1 MKTEKCYLHA
11 IRNWKLLIFQFL
23 IPTWM
28 TILAIIQILT
38 VPEIGAQPELDLSL
52 APYKS
57 NLTKIPL
64 DIHTP
69 LSLSTENEKLF
80 KNIIKDS
87 TLDPTVTEIG
97 FVLINNRKFK
107 DRMNSG
113 NSKSF

>member
-1 MKTEKCYLHA
+1 M
-11 IRNWKLLIFQFL
+11 IFQFL

-52 APYKS
+52 SPYKS

-69 LSLSTENEKLF
+69 LNLTSENEKLF

-87 TLDPTVTEIG
+87 TLTTVSDLG
-97 FVLINNRKFK
+97 FVLTNNQKFK
-107 DRMNSG
+107 EPNIR
-113 NSKSF
+113 

>member
-1 MKTEKCYLHA
+1 MKTKKCYLHA

-52 APYKS
+52 SPYKS

-69 LSLSTENEKLF
+69 LNLTSENEKLF

-87 TLDPTVTEIG
+87 TLTTVSDLG
-97 FVLINNRKFK
+97 FVLTNNQKFK
-107 DRMNSG
+107 EPNIR
-113 NSKSF
+113 